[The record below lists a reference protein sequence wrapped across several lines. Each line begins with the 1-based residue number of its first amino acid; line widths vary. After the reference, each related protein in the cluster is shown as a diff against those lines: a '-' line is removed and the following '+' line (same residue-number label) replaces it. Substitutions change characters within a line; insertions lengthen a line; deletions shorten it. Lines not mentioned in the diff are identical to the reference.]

1 MSHSDH
7 CACRICQW
15 IRAGFTPEDAAD
27 LAATEE
33 RTIIEQVGWS
43 VRPYLDG
50 PWAETAGLRASFG
63 HPEFR
68 MRLDVSPQNRQRWLN
83 VFGRAVADGR
93 TFTAPATVADLF
105 SVPVQLVNQDDALLC
120 VFPDAAG
127 RLPMDAACAD
137 GYADQLVADRPHFAE
152 EKGI

>member
-15 IRAGFTPEDAAD
+15 IRAGFTPEDAA
-27 LAATEE
+27 AFSQTEE
-33 RTIIEQVGWS
+33 RTIIEKAGWS
-43 VRPYLDG
+43 VRAYLDG

-68 MRLDVSPQNRQRWLN
+68 MRLDVDPQDRQRWLN
-83 VFGRAVADGR
+83 VFGRAVAQGR
-93 TFTAPATVADLF
+93 TFRAPAMVTDLF

-120 VFPDAAG
+120 VFPDAVG
-127 RLPMDAACAD
+127 RWPMDAGCAD
-137 GYADQLVADRPHFAE
+137 GYIDQLVGDRPCLA
-152 EKGI
+152 